1 MKLHGQ
7 STARTCSFFSVAEGG
22 SLSGGRQGENER
34 HSVARQQIPTE
45 SSSTPAKLNR
55 GTGSSGGYKQKE
67 KLEGE
72 RERRSGV
79 IDKGPNKFLIL
90 FSLDLFVWSGFNSL
104 AKSGQG

>member
-7 STARTCSFFSVAEGG
+7 STARTCFFFLLQKAV
-22 SLSGGRQGENER
+22 LSGGRQSENER

-55 GTGSSGGYKQKE
+55 GTGSSGGYKE
-67 KLEGE
+67 RN
-72 RERRSGV
+72 RERKKEGKKERGSGV

-90 FSLDLFVWSGFNSL
+90 FSLDFFVWSGL
-104 AKSGQG
+104 IHL